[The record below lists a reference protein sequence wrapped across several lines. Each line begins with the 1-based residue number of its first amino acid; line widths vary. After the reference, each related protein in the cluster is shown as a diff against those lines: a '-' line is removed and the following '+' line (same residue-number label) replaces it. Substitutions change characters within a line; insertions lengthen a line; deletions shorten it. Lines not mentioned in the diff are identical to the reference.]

1 MRYCQSCKVVY
12 PQEMMRCPVCDVDL
26 ADELPGASTIEWV
39 SLPKIPGL
47 MEAHRITDELDRADI
62 ICYIDMPDV
71 LANIMVPN
79 NEYEHALEIQQSVTG
94 TTSYHTG

>member
-1 MRYCQSCKVVY
+1 
-12 PQEMMRCPVCDVDL
+12 VDL
-26 ADELPGASTIEWV
+26 ANELPGASTIEWV

-71 LANIMVPN
+71 LATIMVPKN
-79 NEYEHALEIQQSVTG
+79 QYERALEIQEGVMGSDG
-94 TTSYHTG
+94 Y